1 MPNADGYITYSTKLD
16 NTELEADLK
25 RSKKSIADLQ
35 KEIEKTANKRLP
47 LEENFWELS
56 VKLDKAQAKLAE
68 LDAGAGTARQLEA
81 AQDKVDG
88 LQMRFDKAAD
98 KLERSD
104 VYAATLQKNLE
115 GAKIQ
120 AAGLEQQLAKKQNL
134 QPLNDAVDGVEKKL
148 MKFGKRMTTMF
159 RKVFMFSMLLAA
171 FRSVRS
177 WFGQIIRT
185 NNEAVAAIA
194 RLKGAM
200 LTMAQPIVEVA
211 VPAFIKL
218 VNVLTMV
225 VQVLAN
231 ATSLLFGK
239 RLQDSAANAK
249 ALDKERKAIS
259 GVGSAA
265 KKATGF
271 LASFDEVNQVQDD
284 SSANSGASSSGI
296 DADFDSFDPSN
307 IQSNL
312 DKLTAILGGA
322 LFAVGAILA
331 FSGVNVPLGITLMAL
346 GAAILYKEAAQ
357 NWDQLPQQVRDA
369 ISGALVLVGMV
380 ALTVGLCL
388 ALSGVNISLGLR
400 LAAIGAASI
409 VAAAALNWDEL
420 GNTMVQKLAQIGVLI
435 GPYIAAVGVFLLL
448 IGNFPLGVA
457 MIIAGTAIFGVSEA
471 VLNWDALGNTV
482 TEKLGNIAIIV
493 GGLLAVVGV
502 ILMLTQIAFGIGLA
516 MVIAGCTLF
525 VGGSI
530 AAQWDSVP
538 NTVSAKLALI
548 LKVVGGFLAVLG
560 IVLML
565 TGIAFPLG
573 LGLLIAGAGLLGASA
588 MTANWNFISDK
599 VKSCWTA
606 VKQYYNSNIKQYL
619 SFNYWKNKAG
629 NIINGLVSG
638 IKNGLG
644 SIKNAITGTVSS
656 AWGSVKSVFTGR
668 AAARSVQATPAR
680 VYPEDV
686 PALAKGAVIPANRKF
701 MAILGDQSNG
711 NNLEAPES
719 LIRKIVREESGGADS
734 QTVAL
739 LQAILAAVQD
749 GKVLM
754 VDKRVLGKVA
764 AAAMG
769 NASRTSGAAVIPL

>member
-16 NTELEADLK
+16 NTELEAELK
-25 RSKKSIADLQ
+25 QSKKSIADLQ

-104 VYAATLQKNLE
+104 AYAATLQKNLE

-120 AAGLEQQLAKKQNL
+120 AAGLEQQLAKRQNL

-177 WFGQIIRT
+177 WFGQIIKT
-185 NNEAVAAIA
+185 NDEAVAAIA

-284 SSANSGASSSGI
+284 SSSGSGASSSGI
-296 DADFDSFDPSN
+296 DADFSSFDPSN

-388 ALSGVNISLGLR
+388 ALSGVNISLGLG
-400 LAAIGAASI
+400 LVALGAASI

-420 GNTMVQKLAQIGVLI
+420 GNTMVQKLAQIGVFI
-435 GPYIAAVGVFLLL
+435 GPCIAVVGVFLL
-448 IGNFPLGVA
+448 ITGHFPLGVA
-457 MIIAGTAIFGVSEA
+457 MIIAGAAIFGVSEA

-516 MVIAGCTLF
+516 MVIAGCALF
-525 VGGSI
+525 VGGAI

-573 LGLLIAGAGLLGASA
+573 LGLLIAGAGLLGVSA
-588 MTANWNFISDK
+588 VTANWNFISDK

-606 VKQYYNSNIKQYL
+606 VKQYYNGNIKQYL

-629 NIINGLVSG
+629 DIINGLVSG

-701 MAILGDQSNG
+701 MAVLGDQTNG

-719 LIRKIVREESGGADS
+719 LIRRIVREESGGADS

>member
-16 NTELEADLK
+16 NTELEAELK
-25 RSKKSIADLQ
+25 QSKKSIADLQ

-104 VYAATLQKNLE
+104 AYAATLQKNLE

-177 WFGQIIRT
+177 WFGQIIKT
-185 NNEAVAAIA
+185 NDEAVAAIA

-211 VPAFIKL
+211 VPAFISL
-218 VNVLTMV
+218 MNVLTMV

-284 SSANSGASSSGI
+284 SSSGSGASSSGI
-296 DADFDSFDPSN
+296 DADFSSFDPSN

-357 NWDQLPQQVRDA
+357 NWDQLPQQVREA
-369 ISGALVLVGMV
+369 ISGVLTLVGIV

-388 ALSGVNISLGLR
+388 ALSGVNISLGLG
-400 LAAIGAASI
+400 LVALGAASI

-420 GNTMVQKLAQIGVLI
+420 GNTVVQKLAQIGVLI
-435 GPYIAAVGVFLLL
+435 GPCIAVVGVFLL
-448 IGNFPLGVA
+448 ITGHFPLGVA
-457 MIIAGTAIFGVSEA
+457 MIIAGAAIFGVSEA
-471 VLNWDALGNTV
+471 VLNWDALGDTL
-482 TEKLGNIAIIV
+482 TEKLGNLALIIS
-493 GGLLAVVGV
+493 GLLAVVGV

-516 MVIAGCTLF
+516 MVIAGCALF
-525 VGGSI
+525 VGGAI

-573 LGLLIAGAGLLGASA
+573 LGLLIAGAGLLGVSA
-588 MTANWNFISDK
+588 VTANWNFISDK

-606 VKQYYNSNIKQYL
+606 VKQYYNGNIKQYL

-629 NIINGLVSG
+629 DIINGLVSG

-701 MAILGDQSNG
+701 MAVLGDQTNG

-719 LIRKIVREESGGADS
+719 LIRKIVREESGGADG

-769 NASRTSGAAVIPL
+769 NASRTSGVAVIPL

>member
-16 NTELEADLK
+16 NTELEAELK
-25 RSKKSIADLQ
+25 QSKKSIADLQ

-47 LEENFWELS
+47 LEENFWDLS

-104 VYAATLQKNLE
+104 AYAATLQKNLE

-148 MKFGKRMTTMF
+148 TKFGKRMTTMF

-177 WFGQIIRT
+177 WFGQIIKT
-185 NNEAVAAIA
+185 NDEAVAAIA

-284 SSANSGASSSGI
+284 SSSGSGASSSGI
-296 DADFDSFDPSN
+296 DADFSSFDPSN
-307 IQSNL
+307 TQSNL

-357 NWDQLPQQVRDA
+357 NWDQLPQQVREA
-369 ISGALVLVGMV
+369 ISGVLTLVGVV

-388 ALSGVNISLGLR
+388 ALSGVNISLGLG
-400 LAAIGAASI
+400 LAALGAASI

-420 GNTMVQKLAQIGVLI
+420 GNTVVQKLAQIGVLI
-435 GPYIAAVGVFLLL
+435 GPCIAVVGVFLL
-448 IGNFPLGVA
+448 ITGHFPLGVA
-457 MIIAGTAIFGVSEA
+457 MIIAGAAIFGVSEA

-502 ILMLTQIAFGIGLA
+502 ILMLTGIGFGIGLA
-516 MVIAGCTLF
+516 MVIAGCALF

-588 MTANWNFISDK
+588 VTANWNFISDK

-606 VKQYYNSNIKQYL
+606 VKQYYNGNIKQYL
-619 SFNYWKNKAG
+619 SFNYWRSKAG
-629 NIINGLVSG
+629 DIINGLVSG
-638 IKNGLG
+638 IKNGLS

-668 AAARSVQATPAR
+668 AAVRSVQATPAR

-701 MAILGDQSNG
+701 MAVLGDQTNG
-711 NNLEAPES
+711 NNLEAPEG
-719 LIRKIVREESGGADS
+719 LVRKIVREESGGTDS

>member
-16 NTELEADLK
+16 NTELEAELK
-25 RSKKSIADLQ
+25 QSKKSIADLQ

-104 VYAATLQKNLE
+104 AYAATLQKNLE

-120 AAGLEQQLAKKQNL
+120 AAGLEQQLAKRQNL

-177 WFGQIIRT
+177 WFGQIIKT
-185 NNEAVAAIA
+185 NDEAVAAIA

-284 SSANSGASSSGI
+284 SSSGSGASSSGI
-296 DADFDSFDPSN
+296 DADFSSFDPSN

-388 ALSGVNISLGLR
+388 ALSGVNISLGLG
-400 LAAIGAASI
+400 LVALGAASI

-420 GNTMVQKLAQIGVLI
+420 GNTMVQKLAQIGVFI
-435 GPYIAAVGVFLLL
+435 GPCIAVVGVFLL
-448 IGNFPLGVA
+448 ITGHFPLGVA
-457 MIIAGTAIFGVSEA
+457 MIIAGAAIFGVSEA

-516 MVIAGCTLF
+516 MVIAGCALF
-525 VGGSI
+525 VGGAI

-588 MTANWNFISDK
+588 VTANWNFISDK

-701 MAILGDQSNG
+701 MAVLGDQTNG

-719 LIRKIVREESGGADS
+719 LIRKIVREESDGADS

-769 NASRTSGAAVIPL
+769 NASRTTGAAVIPL

>member
-159 RKVFMFSMLLAA
+159 RKVFMFSILLAA

-177 WFGQIIRT
+177 WFGQIIKT
-185 NNEAVAAIA
+185 NDEAVAAIA

-225 VQVLAN
+225 VQVLAK

-284 SSANSGASSSGI
+284 SSSGSGASSSGI
-296 DADFDSFDPSN
+296 DADFSSFDPSN

-357 NWDQLPQQVRDA
+357 NWDKLPQQVREA
-369 ISGALVLVGMV
+369 ISGVLTLVGIV

-388 ALSGVNISLGLR
+388 ALSGVNISLGLG
-400 LAAIGAASI
+400 LVALGAASI

-420 GNTMVQKLAQIGVLI
+420 GNTMVQKLAQIGVFI
-435 GPYIAAVGVFLLL
+435 GPCIAVVGVFLL
-448 IGNFPLGVA
+448 ITGHFPLGVA
-457 MIIAGTAIFGVSEA
+457 MIIAGAAIFSVSEA

-502 ILMLTQIAFGIGLA
+502 ILMLTGIGFGIGLA
-516 MVIAGCTLF
+516 MVIAGCALF

-588 MTANWNFISDK
+588 VTANWNFISDK

-606 VKQYYNSNIKQYL
+606 VKQYYSSNIKQYL
-619 SFNYWKNKAG
+619 SFSYWKNKAG

-701 MAILGDQSNG
+701 MAVLGDQTNG

-719 LIRKIVREESGGADS
+719 LIRRIVREESGGADS

>member
-16 NTELEADLK
+16 NTELEAELK
-25 RSKKSIADLQ
+25 QSKKSIADLQ

-104 VYAATLQKNLE
+104 AYAATLQKNLE

-148 MKFGKRMTTMF
+148 TKFGKRMTTMF

-177 WFGQIIRT
+177 WFGQIIKT
-185 NNEAVAAIA
+185 NDEAVAAIA

-271 LASFDEVNQVQDD
+271 LAGFDEVNQVQDD
-284 SSANSGASSSGI
+284 SSSNSGASSSGI
-296 DADFDSFDPSN
+296 DADFSSFDPSN

-357 NWDQLPQQVRDA
+357 NWDQLPQQVREA
-369 ISGALVLVGMV
+369 ISGVLTLVGIV

-388 ALSGVNISLGLR
+388 ALSGVNISLGLG
-400 LAAIGAASI
+400 LVALGAASI

-420 GNTMVQKLAQIGVLI
+420 GNTVVQKLAQIGVLI
-435 GPYIAAVGVFLLL
+435 GPCIAAVGVFLL
-448 IGNFPLGVA
+448 ISGHFHLGVA
-457 MIIAGTAIFGVSEA
+457 MIIAGSALFGVSA
-471 VLNWDALGNTV
+471 IALNWDALGDTL
-482 TEKLGNIAIIV
+482 TEKLGNLALIIS
-493 GGLLAVVGV
+493 GLLAVVGV

-516 MVIAGCTLF
+516 MVIAGCALF

-588 MTANWNFISDK
+588 VTANWNFISDK

-606 VKQYYNSNIKQYL
+606 VKQYYNGNIKQYL

-629 NIINGLVSG
+629 DIINGLVSG

-701 MAILGDQSNG
+701 MAVLGDQTNG
-711 NNLEAPES
+711 NNLEAPEG

>member
-16 NTELEADLK
+16 NTELEAELK
-25 RSKKSIADLQ
+25 QSKKNIADLQ

-104 VYAATLQKNLE
+104 AYAATLQKNLE

-177 WFGQIIRT
+177 WFGQIIKT
-185 NNEAVAAIA
+185 NDEAVAAIA

-271 LASFDEVNQVQDD
+271 LAGFDEVNQVQDD
-284 SSANSGASSSGI
+284 SSSNSGASSSGI
-296 DADFDSFDPSN
+296 DADFSSFDPSN

-357 NWDQLPQQVRDA
+357 NWDKLPQQVREA
-369 ISGALVLVGMV
+369 ISGVLTLVGVV

-388 ALSGVNISLGLR
+388 ALSGVNISLGLG
-400 LAAIGAASI
+400 LVALGAASI

-420 GNTMVQKLAQIGVLI
+420 GNTVVQKLAQIGVLI
-435 GPYIAAVGVFLLL
+435 GPCIAVVGVFLL
-448 IGNFPLGVA
+448 ITGHFPLGVA
-457 MIIAGTAIFGVSEA
+457 MIIAGAAIFGVSEA

-502 ILMLTQIAFGIGLA
+502 ILMLTGIGSGIGLA
-516 MVIAGCTLF
+516 MVIAGCALF

-588 MTANWNFISDK
+588 VTANWNFISDK

-606 VKQYYNSNIKQYL
+606 VKQYYNGNIKQYL
-619 SFNYWKNKAG
+619 SFNYWRSKAG
-629 NIINGLVSG
+629 DIINGLVSG
-638 IKNGLG
+638 IKNGLS

-668 AAARSVQATPAR
+668 AAVRSVQATPAR

-701 MAILGDQSNG
+701 MAVLGDQTNG

-719 LIRKIVREESGGADS
+719 LVRKIVREESGGADS